1 MSIVEKVLSDPLY
14 AEITKNL
21 SEKERNEVEIIVKNM
36 LGNIDDIHS
45 SILSNIS
52 DNQSANKFLD
62 ELLYLFNN
70 KEGVEKWQ
78 GKP

>member
-1 MSIVEKVLSDPLY
+1 MSIVEKVLSDSLY
-14 AEITKNL
+14 VEMTKNL
-21 SEKERNEVEIIVKNM
+21 SEKERNEVESVVKNM
-36 LGNIDDIHS
+36 LGNIDNLHS

-52 DNQSANKFLD
+52 DEQGANKFLD

-78 GKP
+78 EKP